1 MPRFPDLHLSH
12 GKVGLHVLKRGCEFG
27 DFDGN
32 PILEPFSR
40 QIVQYSTNV
49 EDFVGS
55 DTNASI
61 ETLTLFCPNSLR
73 ELPEIRI
80 ATQEELEI
88 TTCHLRGLDGALERN
103 DVREDQRRD
112 DSESDKQAFDDFG
125 VLDIPGQ
132 PLLLLF
138 LLLGG
143 ILVGCLHAAIPSRH
157 GDLGLDYIREA
168 MRTQCLTLPLL
179 QESCHCCDV
188 RPASS
193 PTLRRR
199 VTA

>member
-1 MPRFPDLHLSH
+1 MPSFPDLHLSH
-12 GKVGLHVLKRGCEFG
+12 GKVGLHVLKRGCEFAAFVNG
-27 DFDGN
+27 T
-32 PILEPFSR
+32 LEEVSR
-40 QIVQYSTNV
+40 RIVQYSTNV
-49 EDFVGS
+49 EDFIGS
-55 DTNASI
+55 DTNASFERPI
-61 ETLTLFCPNSLR
+61 PFCPNSLR
-73 ELPEIRI
+73 ELPEFWT
-80 ATQEELEI
+80 ATQEGCEI
-88 TTCHLRGLDGALERN
+88 TTCHLHRLDGALERN
-103 DVREDQRRD
+103 DVREDQRGD